1 MLKRLADCTQ
11 GGPRV
16 SDGRAVRQWVD
27 HPTRGQVAVL
37 DALDDDYA
45 LAGTFLRE
53 CVSES
58 TANLAE
64 WVLRSARQPD
74 PSRLWHITPEVLEGL
89 GKTKE
94 AVEEFERS
102 ISAYP
107 GDASGY
113 NNLAY
118 LYARRGEELDRAET
132 LVDKAMRL
140 EPRHNV
146 YYMDTAGWCL

>member
-1 MLKRLADCTQ
+1 MH
-11 GGPRV
+11 
-16 SDGRAVRQWVD
+16 W
-27 HPTRGQVAVL
+27 
-37 DALDDDYA
+37 
-45 LAGTFLRE
+45 AGTFLRG
-53 CVSES
+53 VSSPQQTPEVIAERE
-58 TANLAE
+58 TA
-64 WVLRSARQPD
+64 R

-102 ISAYP
+102 IGYP

-113 NNLAY
+113 NNPAY

-146 YYMDTAGWCL
+146 YYMDTAGWVAFQKGHLPEAVWLGGQSSENEPKPGKRDCGEPLA

>member
-1 MLKRLADCTQ
+1 M
-11 GGPRV
+11 
-16 SDGRAVRQWVD
+16 
-27 HPTRGQVAVL
+27 L
-37 DALDDDYA
+37 DALDWMIDA
-45 LAGTFLRE
+45 LGRGRFSGNG
-53 CVSES
+53 VSES

-64 WVLRSARQPD
+64 WLLRSARQPD

-118 LYARRGEELDRAET
+118 LYARRVKSWIGQNAGQGNAT
-132 LVDKAMRL
+132 Q
-140 EPRHNV
+140 PRHNV
-146 YYMDTAGWCL
+146 YYMDTAGWVPQKGRCWRRKGLRKPGE